1 VTRLE
6 TALTLGAATLTAA
19 GIAAASH
26 HLWWETTVFLGVA
39 AFLAEGAARERHHRR
54 ARERAIA
61 VRLERLARGEA
72 IIEYPQPCCQFWL
85 SSDGA
90 AHGHD
95 CTRPPAARTS
105 LSLAEQQALEEITA
119 HYDEDTAA

>member
-6 TALTLGAATLTAA
+6 LALGTGAITLTAA
-19 GIAAASH
+19 GTATASH
-26 HLWWETTVFLGVA
+26 RMWWETAMFWFVA
-39 AFLAEGAARERHHRR
+39 AFLAEGASRERHRR
-54 ARERAIA
+54 RVRERAVA
-61 VRLERLARGEA
+61 VRLERLARGEVV
-72 IIEYPQPCCQFWL
+72 IEPPRPCCSFWL

-90 AHGHD
+90 VHGHD

-119 HYDEDTAA
+119 RYDEDTAA

>member
-6 TALTLGAATLTAA
+6 AALTLGAATLTAA
-19 GIAAASH
+19 GIASASH
-26 HLWWETTVFLGVA
+26 HLWWETGFFLTVA
-39 AFLAEGAARERHHRR
+39 AFLTEGAARERHARR
-54 ARERAIA
+54 ERERAVLA
-61 VRLERLARGEA
+61 RLERLARGEA
-72 IIEYPQPCCQFWL
+72 VIEPPQPCCSFWQ

-90 AHGHD
+90 IHGHD

>member
-1 VTRLE
+1 MIRLE
-6 TALTLGAATLTAA
+6 LALGMGAITLTAA
-19 GIAAASH
+19 GTATLTH
-26 HLWWETTVFLGVA
+26 RMWWETAMFWVVA
-39 AFLAEGAARERHHRR
+39 AFLTEGASRERHHRR
-54 ARERAIA
+54 ARAREIA

-72 IIEYPQPCCQFWL
+72 VIEPLHPCCQFWL

-90 AHGHD
+90 IHGHD
-95 CTRPPAARTS
+95 CTRPPAARSS

>member
-1 VTRLE
+1 MTRLE
-6 TALTLGAATLTAA
+6 AALAAGAVTLTAA
-19 GIAAASH
+19 GTATASH
-26 HLWWETTVFLGVA
+26 RMWWETTVFLGVA
-39 AFLAEGAARERHHRR
+39 AFLAEGASRERHHRR

-72 IIEYPQPCCQFWL
+72 VIEPPRPCCSFWQ

-90 AHGHD
+90 VHGHD
-95 CTRPPAARTS
+95 CTRPPAARSS
-105 LSLAEQQALEEITA
+105 LSLAEQQALAEITA

>member
-1 VTRLE
+1 MTRLE
-6 TALTLGAATLTAA
+6 TALTLGAATLAAA

-39 AFLAEGAARERHHRR
+39 AFLAEGASRERHHRR
-54 ARERAIA
+54 ARERAVA

-72 IIEYPQPCCQFWL
+72 VIEPLRPCCAFWV

-90 AHGHD
+90 IHGHD